1 MNFSKFLLVCAL
13 TAGLSVAGLSPAQA
27 DDKLVGEALKYFNAK
42 NYTKAN
48 TLIDQHLSKNPKD
61 ANAQYAKAMILY
73 RMGHYI
79 KALQR
84 LEIVLKLSP
93 KNHNAA
99 TAYARINQQ
108 AVYHLNQGK
117 NEDAIALA
125 NHSVDI
131 MPKWNTMEF
140 RIAQAGCYFAK
151 GTAYFERWCLSNDP
165 EDSRIAMESWE
176 KTRDLDPTS
185 ATQQLVNG
193 INSFVSGNYSLAKK
207 YFDEGLTVRKEN
219 KYLQLWDAFANA
231 SVGETNRAVA
241 QLNDLAS
248 LFRRNPVL
256 HLYKGDIAKQ
266 TGDFATSRQEYTTA
280 KDLRPTDHR
289 IPVALRTLYLCA
301 NQVDEGL
308 TAYEEQI
315 SQAPDD
321 FNAYYQK
328 ACLLK
333 EAGRFDE
340 ALSAYNTIASSS
352 TFTPIQTASAKVGMA
367 LIHFERGDNKK
378 AVACVTPEDLQT
390 LRSSNSPMSL
400 LYTAYAESQ
409 SALREKACR
418 EALLYSGPD
427 AMFVQRC
434 AFSSLAEIEASRKQY
449 AKAMECI
456 YQAWRRT
463 ASISSQCA
471 AMRDQFENYKTDT
484 YKQLQAEMRK
494 LEKGKRPDKE
504 EALQKVNA
512 NLEVL
517 NTLDIGEAG
526 TMLFQIQGS
535 AVDTNTTLLPKSLT
549 GNMGAITS
557 DSLKSSSWVNITPDW
572 Q

>member
-1 MNFSKFLLVCAL
+1 MNFSKFLLVGVLA
-13 TAGLSVAGLSPAQA
+13 TGLSVAGLSPAQA
-27 DDKLVGEALKYFNAK
+27 DDKLVGEALKYFNTK

-48 TLIDQHLSKNPKD
+48 TLIDQHLAKNPQD

-117 NEDAIALA
+117 NEDAITLA

-140 RIAQAGCYFAK
+140 RVAQAGCYFAK

-176 KTRDLDPTS
+176 KTRELDPTS

-193 INSFVSGNYSLAKK
+193 INSFVNGNYSLAKK
-207 YFDEGLTVRKEN
+207 YFDEGLSVRKDN

-231 SVGETNRAVA
+231 SVGETNSAVA

-266 TGDFATSRQEYTTA
+266 TGDFTTSHQEYTA
-280 KDLRPTDHR
+280 ARDLRPTDHR

-301 NQVDEGL
+301 NQVEDGL
-308 TAYEEQI
+308 ATYNEQI

-333 EAGRFDE
+333 EAGRLDE
-340 ALSAYNTIASSS
+340 ALGAYKAIASSA
-352 TFTPIQTASAKVGMA
+352 TFTPIQVASAKVGMA
-367 LIHFERGDNKK
+367 LIHFERGDSKT
-378 AVACVTPEDLQT
+378 AMACVTPEDLQT
-390 LRSSNSPMSL
+390 LKGSNSPMSL
-400 LYTAYAESQ
+400 LYTAYAEPQ
-409 SALREKACR
+409 TALRERACR

-434 AFSSLAEIEASRKQY
+434 AFTSLAEVEASRKRY
-449 AKAMECI
+449 ARAMECL

-463 ASISSQCA
+463 ASISSQCS
-471 AMRDQFENYKTDT
+471 AMRDQFESYKLDAR
-484 YKQLQAEMRK
+484 KQIQSEMRK
-494 LEKGKRPDKE
+494 LEKGKRPDIE
-504 EALQKVNA
+504 EALQQANA
-512 NLEVL
+512 NLEIL
-517 NTLDIGEAG
+517 NGLDMGEAG

-535 AVDTNTTLLPKSLT
+535 SPDSNATLLPKSLI
-549 GNMGAITS
+549 GNMGAIAP
-557 DSLKSSSWVNITPDW
+557 DNLKSSSWVNITPDW